1 MQDPLAETQVNLRL
15 DQIERFA
22 VDSSAIKSAGY
33 DAGTLVLELLSGHLY
48 AYPMSEAQFGEF
60 SQAESKG
67 RYYGKEIRG
76 KISGTK
82 LTSRC
87 HLCQHE
93 PAVIGQPCPGCS
105 AEIRPMDRVHKV
117 ER

>member
-1 MQDPLAETQVNLRL
+1 MPDPLMTPLHL
-15 DQIERFA
+15 IERCPC
-22 VDSSAIKSAGY
+22 DSSAIKSAGY
-33 DAGTLVLELLSGHLY
+33 DVGTLVLELPSGHLY
-48 AYPMSEAQFGEF
+48 AYPMSEEQFVAF

-67 RYYGKEIRG
+67 RYYGKEIKG

-87 HLCQHE
+87 GKCGAE
-93 PAVIGQPCPGCS
+93 PEIIGEPCSGCAS
-105 AEIRPMDRVHKV
+105 LILATDRVHKE